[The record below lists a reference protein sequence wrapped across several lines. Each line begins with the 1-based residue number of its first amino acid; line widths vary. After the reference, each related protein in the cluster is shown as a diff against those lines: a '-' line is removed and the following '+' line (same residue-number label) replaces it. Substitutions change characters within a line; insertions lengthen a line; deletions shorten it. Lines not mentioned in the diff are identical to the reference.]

1 MDEEL
6 IGDIMRH
13 GAEVEVMSPP
23 DLRLKVREAHL
34 AAGHRYPPTSA

>member
-13 GAEVEVMSPP
+13 GAEVEVMSPLE
-23 DLRLKVREAHL
+23 LRLRVRERHL
-34 AAGHRYPPTSA
+34 VAGNRYPPPSA